1 MIEREVMRD
10 ESAERVRLACWFWRL
25 AKTNFQ
31 KPVPLLDV
39 KGAIVNCSYKS
50 LSGLLPMKDLA
61 GVKRLL
67 QIKIRRGNSDKMHE
81 QTFNAQR
88 STSNAQCLR
97 NLHSRIRLALTTA
110 SVANYAPAW
119 TDDSR
124 SIPQFFSSTSF

>member
-10 ESAERVRLACWFWRL
+10 ESGERVRLACWFWRL

-88 STSNAQCLR
+88 STLNVQRSMSAK
-97 NLHSRIRLALTTA
+97 SAF
-110 SVANYAPAW
+110 
-119 TDDSR
+119 TD
-124 SIPQFFSSTSF
+124 STGAHHDVYG